1 MAVPTSTARRLLPL
15 RSHRLESP
23 VYVRLPPSTL
33 KFMAESNFAGRK
45 IIPPIEDLFDAF
57 FQFGAR
63 PNSVVPDTEIDWQA
77 YMDQVAMFL
86 SGERDYTVIKGGTGP
101 LVYPAAHLYI
111 YSALYYITEGGKNIL
126 LAQIIFG
133 GLYLSTLGVVM
144 ACYRLAK
151 VRTSLFGLEY

>member
-1 MAVPTSTARRLLPL
+1 
-15 RSHRLESP
+15 
-23 VYVRLPPSTL
+23 
-33 KFMAESNFAGRK
+33 MAESNYVGRK
-45 IIPPIEDLFDAF
+45 IIPPVEEISDVLFK
-57 FQFGAR
+57 FGAR
-63 PNSVVPDTEIDWQA
+63 SDRAAPDTEIDWQA

-111 YSALYYITEGGKNIL
+111 YSALYYITDGGKNIL

-133 GLYLSTLGVVM
+133 GLYLGTLSVVM

-151 VRTSLFGLEY
+151 VRTSSPLFWGY